1 MDFSNLILKVLCFYE
16 KSIVTYT
23 AAATPFLPAREIT
36 HANPELFLT
45 FEKTAL
51 YNKSTQNGVSVQWL
65 LILSFA
71 VFMREEWLLK
81 QQQEQQQQKKMQI
94 QYTHILQSMCIKSTC
109 YLITVKRVFPAF

>member
-1 MDFSNLILKVLCFYE
+1 MKYSFFKTNIYPQGTEILQIQNCPCLSEKRMNCTIILDLMDFSNLILKVLCFYE

-51 YNKSTQNGVSVQWL
+51 YNKSTQNGVSVQ
-65 LILSFA
+65 
-71 VFMREEWLLK
+71 
-81 QQQEQQQQKKMQI
+81 
-94 QYTHILQSMCIKSTC
+94 
-109 YLITVKRVFPAF
+109 